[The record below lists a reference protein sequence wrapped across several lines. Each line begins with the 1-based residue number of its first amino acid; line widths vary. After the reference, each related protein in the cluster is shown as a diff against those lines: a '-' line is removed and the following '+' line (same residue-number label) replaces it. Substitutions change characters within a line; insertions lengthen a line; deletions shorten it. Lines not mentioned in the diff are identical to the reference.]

1 MTRHANDYQSPFST
15 ETGVDF
21 EQGFLIGSSVLL
33 MQVDILENRNFLEDM
48 DQFDEDSDFYF
59 EF

>member
-1 MTRHANDYQSPFST
+1 MTQHTKDYQSPLST
-15 ETGVDF
+15 ETGVDY
-21 EQGFLIGSSVLL
+21 EQGLLIGSSVLL
-33 MQVDILENRNFLEDM
+33 MQVDILENMNFLEDM

>member
-1 MTRHANDYQSPFST
+1 MTQHTKDYQSPFST

-21 EQGFLIGSSVLL
+21 EQGLLIGSSVLL
-33 MQVDILENRNFLEDM
+33 MQVDILENMNFLEEA
-48 DQFDEDSDFYF
+48 DQFSADSDFYF

>member
-1 MTRHANDYQSPFST
+1 MTQHTKDYQSPFST
-15 ETGVDF
+15 ETGVDY
-21 EQGFLIGSSVLL
+21 EQGLLIGSSVLL
-33 MQVDILENRNFLEDM
+33 MQVDILENMNFLEDM

>member
-1 MTRHANDYQSPFST
+1 MTQHTKDYQSPFST

-21 EQGFLIGSSVLL
+21 EQDLLIGSSVLL

>member
-1 MTRHANDYQSPFST
+1 MTRHAKDYQSPLLT

-21 EQGFLIGSSVLL
+21 EQDFLIGSSVLL
-33 MQVDILENRNFLEDM
+33 MQVDILENMNFLEDL
-48 DQFDEDSDFYF
+48 DQLDEDSDFYF

>member
-1 MTRHANDYQSPFST
+1 MTQHTKDYHSPSSA

-21 EQGFLIGSSVLL
+21 EQDFLIGSSVLL
-33 MQVDILENRNFLEDM
+33 MQVDILENMNLLEDM